1 MEIAMITYD
10 CNDPRSLANF
20 YAKLLDAPIEHA
32 SHDFVIVASTPNLG
46 FQRVERHVLS
56 KNRVHLDLRAAPGL
70 EGAERMAALEAEAVR
85 LVAIGAT
92 RVERHEP
99 APPMTAGH
107 LVMRDPEGNEF
118 CLT

>member
-56 KNRVHLDLRAAPGL
+56 KNRVHLDLHVADREAAVAKAVEL
-70 EGAERMAALEAEAVR
+70 GAHKGEEHAMDDLAWTNMYDPDGNSFD
-85 LVAIGAT
+85 I
-92 RVERHEP
+92 
-99 APPMTAGH
+99 AG
-107 LVMRDPEGNEF
+107 
-118 CLT
+118 